1 MKLPEKKFKVRVV
14 ALRKSMFYP
23 AKWIY
28 AIEYAH
34 YRFFE
39 TYHRLPWAWL
49 HLSRPSWSE
58 EGYFGD
64 FDEAMELAKTLKTIE
79 DVERYIQDQSDKL
92 QKAKNEAKQNGNGY
106 SYQIL

>member
-14 ALRKSMFYP
+14 AWCQNSYHPYDWRYFV
-23 AKWIY
+23 
-28 AIEYAH
+28 EYAH
-34 YRFFE
+34 YRFFPI
-39 TYHRLPWAWL
+39 YHRLPYAYTY
-49 HLSRPSWSE
+49 LSPPKWSGIGYS
-58 EGYFGD
+58 GYFK
-64 FDEAMELAKTLKTIE
+64 EAMELAKTLKTIE